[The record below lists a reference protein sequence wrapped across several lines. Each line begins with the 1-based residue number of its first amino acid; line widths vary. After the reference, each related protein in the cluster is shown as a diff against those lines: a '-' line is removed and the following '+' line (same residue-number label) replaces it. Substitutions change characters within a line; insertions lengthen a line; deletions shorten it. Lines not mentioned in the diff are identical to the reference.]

1 MQTFTTIT
9 EVGQYVVVFQL
20 GYAPIAM
27 ATGLMANFIAPILFQ
42 RSGDTTDHA
51 RNINVHRLT
60 WRIVQLSLLFTAVG
74 FLITSIFHELIFR
87 ILVATLYRGSSYL
100 LPWVLLA
107 GGVFAASQVLGIKLA
122 SEMKVKEQIT
132 PKIVTALIGALCN
145 LLGAAYAGIDG
156 VVGALVVFSVINFFW
171 MSMLSRNTLVKL

>member
-1 MQTFTTIT
+1 M
-9 EVGQYVVVFQL
+9 
-20 GYAPIAM
+20 
-27 ATGLMANFIAPILFQ
+27 
-42 RSGDTTDHA
+42 
-51 RNINVHRLT
+51 
-60 WRIVQLSLLFTAVG
+60 
-74 FLITSIFHELIFR
+74 
-87 ILVATLYRGSSYL
+87 VATLYRGSSYL